1 MHIGG
6 VVPPQHKPKRQL
18 TPLELKVMQVLW
30 SAGPSNVQAVQKG
43 LREAFA
49 YTTVQ
54 TVLNVLKRKGHV
66 KRALIGRAYEYR
78 PAQTRE
84 KTLGSAVHDLLSRMF
99 NGSVED
105 LLMNLVR
112 TQQVDAAK
120 LAELVQRV
128 ANAEG
133 DPNEDHK

>member
-1 MHIGG
+1 M
-6 VVPPQHKPKRQL
+6 PLPRKQKTQL
-18 TPLELKVMQVLW
+18 TPLELKVMHVLW
-30 SAGPSNVQAVQKG
+30 KASPCNVQTVQRG
-43 LREAFA
+43 LNGDLA

-78 PAQTRE
+78 PSQTRE

-105 LLMNLVR
+105 LLMNLIR
-112 TQQVDAAK
+112 TQQVDAAR
-120 LAELVQRV
+120 LAELIRRV
-128 ANAEG
+128 TTAEG

>member
-1 MHIGG
+1 
-6 VVPPQHKPKRQL
+6 VPSPRKQKSQL
-18 TPLELKVMQVLW
+18 TPLELKVMHVLW
-30 SAGPSNVQAVQKG
+30 NASPSNVLTVQKG
-43 LREAFA
+43 LRGDLA

-54 TVLNVLKRKGHV
+54 TVLNVLNRKGHV

-78 PAQTRE
+78 PSQTRE

-112 TQQVDAAK
+112 TQQVDAAR
-120 LAELVQRV
+120 LAELIQRV
-128 ANAEG
+128 TTAEG
-133 DPNEDHK
+133 GPNEDHK

>member
-1 MHIGG
+1 M
-6 VVPPQHKPKRQL
+6 PSPRKQKSQL
-18 TPLELKVMQVLW
+18 TPLELKVMHVLW
-30 SAGPSNVQAVQKG
+30 SASPSNVQTVQKG
-43 LREAFA
+43 LREDLA

-66 KRALIGRAYEYR
+66 KRALIGRAYQYR
-78 PAQTRE
+78 PSQTRE

-120 LAELVQRV
+120 LAELIQRV
-128 ANAEG
+128 TNAEG

>member
-6 VVPPQHKPKRQL
+6 PVPPKSKAKRQL
-18 TPLELKVMQVLW
+18 TPLELRVMQVLW
-30 SAGPSNVQAVQKG
+30 EAGPSNVQAVQKG
-43 LREAFA
+43 LRQELA

-66 KRALIGRAYEYR
+66 KRVLIGRAFEYR

-84 KTLGSAVHDLLSRMF
+84 KTLGSAVRDLLSRMF
-99 NGSVED
+99 DGSVEN

-112 TQQVDAAK
+112 TQQVDAVK
-120 LAELVQRV
+120 LAELVERV
-128 ANAEG
+128 ANAE
-133 DPNEDHK
+133 EDSNANHK